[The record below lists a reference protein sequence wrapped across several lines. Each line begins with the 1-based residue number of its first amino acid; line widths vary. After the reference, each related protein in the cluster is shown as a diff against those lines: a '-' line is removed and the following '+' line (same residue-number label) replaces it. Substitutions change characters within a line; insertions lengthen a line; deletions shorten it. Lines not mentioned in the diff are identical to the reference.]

1 MKFIEAIQ
9 EKTTA
14 TVEAFGGAVLFKI
27 KILSPME
34 AEAAGLASSLV
45 ASSIIDHNELKKL
58 AKQKDIFERVE
69 SEDATEEDLDRLL
82 NMVKG
87 FDPGKLMKIEEH
99 QDKLLKQ
106 VIFQASED
114 NGETWA
120 DIIMVDTQDQM
131 CSETNLLWC
140 GAIPKEDRQAILHV
154 AMKSHGEVVSHL
166 QSFLGTGSRVASLA

>member
-14 TVEAFGGAVLFKI
+14 IVEAFGGAVLFKI

-69 SEDATEEDLDRLL
+69 SEDATDEDLDRLL

-99 QDKLLKQ
+99 QNKLLQQ

-114 NGETWA
+114 DGETWT
-120 DIIMVDTQDQM
+120 DIILVDEQEQMDADQ
-131 CSETNLLWC
+131 NLLWC
-140 GAIPKEDRQAILHV
+140 GAIPKEDRQAILQV
-154 AMKSHGEVVSHL
+154 AMKSHGEVVDHL
-166 QSFLGTGSRVASLA
+166 QTFLGSGSRVASSA